1 MKTKDWKTK
10 NKKRKNKNSK
20 PDLTLSSAKSSWPP
34 PGNWILRIG
43 IPNWDFS
50 LSSQTKFGTSSRAK
64 IAEKLQ
70 FKFFRKFK
78 TSYCS
83 SCPMNLR
90 LRKWSFKS
98 LNHSKSIKKALL
110 IFGRIYFSGRF
121 SIRHHSQI
129 YYIFFR
135 NNFSLITYS
144 FKNHFQIYVGIT
156 WA

>member
-1 MKTKDWKTK
+1 
-10 NKKRKNKNSK
+10 
-20 PDLTLSSAKSSWPP
+20 LSSAKSSWPP

-43 IPNWDFS
+43 IPNCDFS

-83 SCPMNLR
+83 SCPIKAAEMIDRSNHQIILNLSKK
-90 LRKWSFKS
+90 LCLSSEESISLEDFLLDIIVKS
-98 LNHSKSIKKALL
+98 N
-110 IFGRIYFSGRF
+110 
-121 SIRHHSQI
+121 
-129 YYIFFR
+129 IFFR